1 MEDGYVLTNLLKDV
15 TKRSQIPKVLKKY
28 YSSRIVRTAAVQGL
42 SRIASDL
49 IITQVSISTTS
60 KYSLSC

>member
-49 IITQVSISTTS
+49 IITQVCT
-60 KYSLSC
+60 

>member
-49 IITQVSISTTS
+49 IITQVCT
-60 KYSLSC
+60 YV